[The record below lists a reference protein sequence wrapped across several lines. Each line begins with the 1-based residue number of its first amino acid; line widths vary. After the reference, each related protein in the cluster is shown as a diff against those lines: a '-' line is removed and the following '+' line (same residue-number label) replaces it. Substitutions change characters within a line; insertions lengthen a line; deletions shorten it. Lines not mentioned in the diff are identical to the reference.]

1 MSPQLTAEQRRY
13 SFIITK
19 KSNRLYVI
27 ILFVFLILA
36 IATIL
41 SIVLTIKFT
50 SSSTNTNE
58 NGNNGTDNLI
68 KFATKSTKKPN
79 YSANKPTNSLTNG
92 PIYIAEIN

>member
-1 MSPQLTAEQRRY
+1 MPRQLSAEQRRY

-27 ILFVFLILA
+27 VLFVFLILA

-41 SIVLTIKFT
+41 SIVLSIKFT
-50 SSSTNTNE
+50 SSSSGTNNNE
-58 NGNNGTDNLI
+58 NNGTVDTLI
-68 KFATKSTKKPN
+68 KFTTKSIEKPN
-79 YSANKPTNSLTNG
+79 YSTNKPTNSPNR